1 MTELHWKREGGWE
14 GGGGGGG
21 GFCYMPIVDDFVYTF
36 IFYKNILYKSIEAQ
50 IGQILRIF

>member
-1 MTELHWKREGGWE
+1 
-14 GGGGGGG
+14 
-21 GFCYMPIVDDFVYTF
+21 MPIVDDFVYTF